1 MTKDGSQQNNEKK
14 RDDCKKRIYQKP
26 KILSVEKLE
35 IVAATCDGGK
45 TSEDFTPECDLF
57 GNS

>member
-35 IVAATCDGGK
+35 IVAATCIGGK
-45 TSEDFTPECDLF
+45 VEGTFECDALPS
-57 GNS
+57 NS